1 MLSIQTQSGTL
12 LTVVT
17 QKIIPPDVAPS
28 PHLYLQVWVSPHI
41 LTQPVQH
48 HHSPDAPIL
57 NQSAI
62 RLRLYGKGIV
72 PAHRPV
78 RSEEYCALSILQT
91 GGKRLSSK
99 TGKHGDH
106 NGAYLHGR
114 VEHCHQLRD
123 HRHIQAHCVSSDDAL
138 GFQSIR
144 HPAHDSTKLRKGQ
157 SPALTALRN
166 PVQRR
171 PGAPL

>member
-28 PHLYLQVWVSPHI
+28 PHLYLQVLVSPHI

-62 RLRLYGKGIV
+62 RLRLYGKGIA

-123 HRHIQAHCVSSDDAL
+123 LSLIHISE
-138 GFQSIR
+138 
-144 HPAHDSTKLRKGQ
+144 PT
-157 SPALTALRN
+157 
-166 PVQRR
+166 RR
-171 PGAPL
+171 TPISYAVFCLKKKKKKKNKPPKPRSYT